1 MTSLRDNPANP
12 RWLRKTLRE
21 IPREIGRVIERFDE
35 AGLRWRPAAD
45 EWCALEVLGFLRE
58 SEREDLEAI
67 EAIIRYDGA
76 PIAEQRA
83 HLAPGEHDFTSHSA
97 WRLLEDFLEQR
108 ESVLWSLELVDD
120 DEWTHA
126 GVHPYRGSITLARYA
141 REMSDRDMEASLMLR
156 RLDNAVGRE
165 PAGSAG
171 GDGRRR
177 RR

>member
-1 MTSLRDNPANP
+1 MTSLRDDPANP
-12 RWLRKTLRE
+12 RWLRKALRE
-21 IPREIGRVIERFDE
+21 IPREIGRTIERFDA

-45 EWCALEVLGFLRE
+45 EWCALEVLGFLLE

-67 EAIIRYDGA
+67 EAIIGYDGA

-83 HLAPGEHDFTSHSA
+83 HLAPGEHDFTSESA

-120 DEWTHA
+120 EWTHA
-126 GVHPYRGSITLARYA
+126 GVHPYRGRITLARYA

-156 RLDNAVGRE
+156 RLDDAVGRE
-165 PAGSAG
+165 PAGSG
-171 GDGRRR
+171 GRRR